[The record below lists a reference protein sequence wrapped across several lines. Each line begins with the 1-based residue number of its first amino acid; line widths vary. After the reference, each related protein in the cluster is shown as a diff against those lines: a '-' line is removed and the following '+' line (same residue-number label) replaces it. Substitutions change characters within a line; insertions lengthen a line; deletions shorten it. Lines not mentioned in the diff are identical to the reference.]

1 VLLNRDEIA
10 SHNLVADAR
19 SEKFRTASYD
29 VSIGEVIGP
38 DGQSNSSLVINPQQ
52 MVMVISAEHITL
64 PEDIAGYA
72 MPKTSFSNAGILAL
86 STGIID
92 PKYEGKVSSIL
103 INFGQAPHLLQAG
116 DSFLRLTFHRINKP
130 RNVTPAPSMS
140 DEDYVRDRRDIATR
154 LPDTFLNVSNI
165 VSDVA
170 ERVGVRQQI
179 SFTDFLSRGTL
190 ILAGAAL
197 LLAIITFIGAP
208 IVDWAF
214 TDETSEATV
223 EIRQEELQD
232 LEDEVGRLDRRLDEL
247 QGQGS
252 AETSKAQAK
261 LNQPVTSGP
270 QAEESD

>member
-1 VLLNRDEIA
+1 MLLNRDEIA
-10 SHNLVADAR
+10 GRNLIVDAK

-38 DGQSNSSLVINPQQ
+38 DGQSNSSLVISPQQ
-52 MVMVISAEHITL
+52 MVVVISVERITL

-103 INFGQAPHLLQAG
+103 INFGQVPHLLQAN

-130 RNVTPAPSMS
+130 KKVSPAPSMS
-140 DEDYVRDRRDIATR
+140 DEDYAKDRRDVATR

-165 VSDVA
+165 VTDVA
-170 ERVGVRQQI
+170 ERVGIRQQI
-179 SFTDFLSRGTL
+179 SLTDFLGRGTL
-190 ILAGAAL
+190 ALAGAAL

-208 IVDWAF
+208 IVDQAF
-214 TDETSEATV
+214 TDEASKATV
-223 EIRQEELQD
+223 EIRLEALED

-247 QGQGS
+247 QSQGS
-252 AETSKAQAK
+252 TNTRKAQAR
-261 LNQPVTSGP
+261 LNQPVASGS
-270 QAEESD
+270 QGEESD